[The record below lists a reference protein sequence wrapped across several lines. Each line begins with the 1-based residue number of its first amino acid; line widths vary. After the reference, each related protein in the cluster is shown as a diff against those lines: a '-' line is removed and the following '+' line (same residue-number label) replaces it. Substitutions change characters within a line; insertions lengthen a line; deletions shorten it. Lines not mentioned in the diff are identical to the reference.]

1 MRRFISMMLL
11 FSLILIN
18 VNMISFQVNADNES
32 FSQNDEVTQNN
43 LEGVIQEENI
53 ENEKTE
59 LTEDIILN
67 NEEQLEN
74 SANSI
79 NPEEGD
85 HANSWR
91 YTDVQ
96 LLKP

>member
-59 LTEDIILN
+59 LTEDIVLN

-74 SANSI
+74 SSNPI

-91 YTDVQ
+91 YTDGQ
-96 LLKP
+96 